1 MNSALLGLVAALSWG
16 VSDFLARFPSRA
28 VGPIPTVLAVTV
40 AGFIVL
46 GAWLL
51 LDGATISIV
60 WPSLWL
66 VAVSGVFFTLATLSL
81 FAAFALGPIAIVA
94 PIAGSYPALA
104 MILAVAQG
112 ARPSAWQW
120 LAILGV
126 MAGVVIVSRSG
137 GRYEE
142 SGELPPGKLKIV
154 LGLALLASFGF
165 AIALAAGQA
174 AVPIFGEVET
184 VWLARLF
191 GLITIG
197 SLYLWDL
204 WRSAKASLPA
214 SWLPLLGLMGCLDV
228 AALGTIVAAGNLPD
242 PAFATVVS
250 SAFSA
255 VTVILARII
264 LKEAISPAQ
273 LGGIALI
280 VGGVVALAGL

>member
-16 VSDFLARFPSRA
+16 LNDFLARFPSRA

-66 VAVSGVFFTLATLSL
+66 VAVSGVFFTLGTLAL
-81 FAAFALGPIAIVA
+81 YAALALGPISIVA
-94 PIAGSYPALA
+94 PITGSYPALA

-112 ARPSAWQW
+112 ARPSLTQW
-120 LAILGV
+120 LAIGAV
-126 MAGVVIVSRSG
+126 TAGVVIVSRSG

-154 LGLALLASFGF
+154 LGLALLSSFGF
-165 AIALAAGQA
+165 AIALTAGQA

-197 SLYLWDL
+197 ALYLW
-204 WRSAKASLPA
+204 RSPGAPIPVR
-214 SWLPLLGLMGCLDV
+214 WLPLLGLMGCLDV
-228 AALGTIVAAGNLPD
+228 LALGTITGAGNLPD

-250 SAFSA
+250 STFGA
-255 VTVILARII
+255 VTVLLAHVF
-264 LKEAISPAQ
+264 LKEPIGPSQ
-273 LGGIALI
+273 LAGMALI
-280 VGGVVALAGL
+280 FGGVAVLAGL

>member
-16 VSDFLARFPSRA
+16 VHDFLARFPSRA

-40 AGFIVL
+40 SGLIVL
-46 GAWLL
+46 SAWLL
-51 LDGATISIV
+51 VGGGAIKIV
-60 WPSLWL
+60 WPDLWL
-66 VAVSGVFFTLATLSL
+66 VAVTGIFFAAATLAMFTAL
-81 FAAFALGPIAIVA
+81 ALGPISIVA
-94 PIAGSYPALA
+94 PITGSYPALA

-120 LAILGV
+120 LAIVGV
-126 MAGVVIVSRSG
+126 MAGVLILSRSG

-165 AIALAAGQA
+165 AIALTAGQA

-191 GLITIG
+191 GLATIG
-197 SLYLWDL
+197 AVYL
-204 WRSAKASLPA
+204 WRSPGAPLPVR
-214 SWLPLLGLMGCLDV
+214 WLPLLGLMGCLDV
-228 AALGTIVAAGNLPD
+228 LALGTITGAGNLPD

-250 SAFSA
+250 STFGA
-255 VTVILARII
+255 VTVLLAHVF
-264 LKEAISPAQ
+264 LKEPIGPSPLA
-273 LGGIALI
+273 GMVLI
-280 VGGVVALAGL
+280 FGGVGVLTGL